1 MAQTIGSLL
10 IQIQADTAKLNEQM
24 TQVTGK
30 LNKLNDTAKTV
41 KNTLVSLGAVYYL
54 ADLARSVTDAT
65 TTFQGWQYTLEAGG
79 LSAKQTADELA
90 FLQGTAEKLG
100 ISIKDTGSSFSRLI
114 LTGQAAGIPL
124 KELNDDFSAAT
135 AAMRIFHLSEQQ
147 TTRSWLALTEIMSM
161 GTVQSRQFTQQLGR
175 DWPGIGALIAK
186 TMYGGKD
193 SLEKFQKAMQAGE
206 ISSREFF
213 QAIVKMMRDPAM
225 RSALDGAV
233 NSLQAAIGRFHTAW
247 FNLTNQANNT
257 NLDTA
262 VSAVNDLT
270 KVMNDPNVQKG
281 FSAIITGLME
291 VAKAAAVAAKG
302 WAMIGN
308 LIGESMA
315 QSLGA
320 DDSVGLTHTLN
331 EIVNRQKEIAN
342 LQAAIKSGDPFD
354 YVGLS
359 ADQAR
364 AKITQLEQQIAL
376 LKKGAAYERGH
387 PNGDSPLS
395 IEATNV
401 VPSKSM
407 ATGVMQAD
415 NAIQKLTKDLQF
427 QNATIGMSKTQVLE
441 YRIAVGDLSQAMKD
455 APITQQ
461 IALYNQLI
469 QSGNN
474 EIKKQIDEI
483 NKSAPLKPLTDRMK
497 TASDQMSVYAD
508 QAARNIQSILGDGL
522 YQALNGKFD
531 NIFQS
536 FADMLKKMI
545 AQIVASKMLDN
556 LFGTGAS
563 GSGVAALSALFGG
576 GTSQPVAGHRA
587 AGGPVA
593 AGSMY
598 QVGEKGPEWFMP
610 TTNGTIIPNGGMGGN
625 HYSASFH
632 INAQGADNISTSRLL
647 SWGQMMRQA
656 WLNDM
661 QTMNQRG
668 YVPLT

>member
-30 LNKLNDTAKTV
+30 LNKLNNTAKTV

-114 LTGQAAGIPL
+114 LTGRAAGIPL
-124 KELNDDFSAAT
+124 KELNDDFTAAT
-135 AAMRIFHLSEQQ
+135 AAMRIFHLSNQQ

-161 GTVQSRQFTQQLGR
+161 GHVQSRQFTQQLGR

-186 TMYGGKD
+186 TMYGGTD
-193 SLEKFQKAMQAGE
+193 ALEKFQKAMKAGE
-206 ISSREFF
+206 ISSRDFMDAF
-213 QAIVKMMRDPAM
+213 VKLMSSGSMKD
-225 RSALDGAV
+225 ALQGAED
-233 NSLQAAIGRFHTAW
+233 SLQAAIGRFQTAW
-247 FNLTNQANNT
+247 FNLANQAQNT
-257 NLDTA
+257 QLST
-262 VSAVNDLT
+262 VISGINDLT
-270 KVMNDPNVQKG
+270 KTLNDPSVKQG
-281 FSAIITGLME
+281 FDAIIVGLMN
-291 VAKAAAVAAKG
+291 VVKYTAMAVKG
-302 WAMIGN
+302 WTELAN
-308 LIGESMA
+308 LIGVGMA
-315 QSLGA
+315 KSLGA

-387 PNGDSPLS
+387 PGGDQNTPLTPTDVQPHAALS
-395 IEATNV
+395 
-401 VPSKSM
+401 S
-407 ATGVMQAD
+407 GVEQAD
-415 NAIQKLTKDLQF
+415 NAIQKLIKDLQT
-427 QNATIGMSKTQVLE
+427 QNATLGMTKTQVLE
-441 YRIAVGDLSQAMKD
+441 YRIALGDLSQAMKD
-455 APITQQ
+455 APVGQKVE
-461 IALYNQLI
+461 LYNQLI
-469 QSGNN
+469 QSGNA
-474 EIKKQIDEI
+474 EIKKQMESVKQIQPMVDSF
-483 NKSAPLKPLTDRMK
+483 KKQT
-497 TASDQMSVYAD
+497 DQMSQYAI

-522 YQALNGKFD
+522 YQAMNGKFD

-545 AQIVASKMLDN
+545 AQIIASKILDN
-556 LFGTGAS
+556 VFGTGAA
-563 GSGVAALSALFGG
+563 GSGQSAIAAFFGG
-576 GTSQPVAGHRA
+576 STVKTGPGHA
-587 AGGPVA
+587 AGGPVS
-593 AGSMY
+593 AGTAY
-598 QVGEKGPEWFMP
+598 PVGEKGPEWFMP
-610 TTNGTIIPNGGMGGN
+610 STSGTIIPNGGMGGN
-625 HYSASFH
+625 HYNATFH
-632 INAQGADNISTSRLL
+632 IDAKGADSHTAGQLMALL
-647 SWGQMMRQA
+647 PVLRRV
-656 WLNDM
+656 WLSDM
-661 QTMNQRG
+661 QTAGQRKFA
-668 YVPLT
+668 PLV